1 MNMNFPNRTFGKV
14 VAVIWVFGVT
24 IHVSRIIIGFEPSS
38 LPHALDVILLCAALY
53 GGIGYLKFWKDIYF
67 SGIITK
73 VLYGI
78 ITFHLLGS
86 AIIHVFILTI
96 TNNKILDIF
105 PVWYSYIMVAVMT
118 LFAYYSWNVIFKE
131 KRL

>member
-1 MNMNFPNRTFGKV
+1 MNFPSRTFSKI
-14 VAVIWVFGVT
+14 VAVLYVFGVSL
-24 IHVSRIIIGFEPSS
+24 HVSRIIIGFEPSS
-38 LPHALDVILLCAALY
+38 IPHIVDIIILVTALY

-67 SGIITK
+67 PRTIIK

-86 AIIHVFILTI
+86 VVIHAFILAI
-96 TNNKILDIF
+96 PNNKILDIF

-118 LFAYYSWNVIFKE
+118 LFAYYSWNVRFKE
-131 KRL
+131 EQL